1 MALYKDFDS
10 LIKDVIKGKVEL
22 PNEPY
27 IPPITVDKD
36 KLSITDIKNQF
47 IDTNEHLSPE
57 LKYRINMVVNIFLQE
72 LYRLRRFYFDRHLS
86 EELRVEYITNSYDNL
101 DYYLDLELINI
112 ILNKLEENDILMLD
126 LILCIIDNR
135 VGGDEY
141 IKLVKPFI
149 KKIDTNTIY
158 LNNNTFKLTY
168 VMKYLKDF

>member
-1 MALYKDFDS
+1 
-10 LIKDVIKGKVEL
+10 
-22 PNEPY
+22 
-27 IPPITVDKD
+27 
-36 KLSITDIKNQF
+36 
-47 IDTNEHLSPE
+47 
-57 LKYRINMVVNIFLQE
+57 MVVNIFLQE

-101 DYYLDLELINI
+101 DYYFDLELINI